1 MDSKALNTST
11 NIVKTSQLPFPSA
24 QVSPQETGAVIID
37 LNAIKRNYRTFE
49 KHIAPTEIAPVV
61 KANAYGLGMAP
72 VSEALMEVGAKA
84 FFVAT
89 IDEGIKL
96 KQELPLAE
104 VYVLY
109 GIFSDTVG
117 VFFEHKL
124 VPVLNT
130 VEQIDRWNKFAVSK
144 QSTLSALIHFDTGMS
159 RTGLAPKE
167 VEWLIDNQ
175 HVMESLDIKYVMSH
189 LACSEVPTHPLNTK
203 QKTVFQTFAEAFPN
217 AGRSLAASTLMKT
230 DDSTHY
236 DMARLGYGLYGFCHD
251 TPRIQLQSCLHVY
264 SRIVQLRDVVP
275 GDTVGYGATYVVH
288 KPGRLATISMGYA
301 DGYHRFLHNYKTYV
315 HIGPYKAYLAGR
327 ISMDFCVVDVSHIP
341 EKYLYEGAW
350 VEMIGEHIRVADLIS
365 GTDFIPHEVPISL
378 GNRYVR
384 HYLNQ

>member
-1 MDSKALNTST
+1 MDTKALNTST
-11 NIVKTSQLPFPSA
+11 NIVKASELPFPSVR
-24 QVSPQETGAVIID
+24 VSPQETGAVIID

-49 KHIAPTEIAPVV
+49 KHITPTEIAPVV
-61 KANAYGLGMAP
+61 KANAYGLGMIP

-89 IDEGIKL
+89 IDEGVKL

-109 GIFSDTVG
+109 GIFSDTVD

-144 QSTLSALIHFDTGMS
+144 QSKLSALIHFDTGMS
-159 RTGLAPKE
+159 RTGLTPKE

-175 HVMESLDIKYVMSH
+175 HVMESLEIKYVMSH
-189 LACSEVPTHPLNTK
+189 LACSEVPSHPLNTK
-203 QKTVFQTFAEAFPN
+203 QKTVFQTFAEAFPH
-217 AGRSLAASTLMKT
+217 AGRSLSASTLMKT

-236 DMARLGYGLYGFCHD
+236 DMARLGYGLYGFCYD
-251 TPRIQLQSCLHVY
+251 TPAIQLQNCLHVY

-275 GDTVGYGATYVVH
+275 GDTVGYGATYVVD

-341 EKYLYEGAW
+341 EEYLYEGAW

-384 HYLNQ
+384 HYLK